1 MVGAALNTT
10 AVDDA
15 RTRLVAKLLT
25 DGMITSPAVEAAFRR
40 VPRHLFAPDGVSI
53 EAAYADDVVVTRR
66 DPGGKATS
74 SISAPWLQATML
86 HAARLRPGARVLE
99 VGSGGYNAAL
109 IAEIVGPGG
118 KVTTID
124 IDPHVVD
131 HAQAALDAAGY
142 PHVQAVQAD
151 AATGWA
157 AGVPYDAIIVTVEG
171 SDIPPAWTDQLA
183 PDGVLVVPLRM
194 RGQTRCL
201 TLIRHGDHLTAT
213 NAVVCGFVAMQGAG
227 ADPTIRRQLRG
238 NDVTLL
244 VDDPTTAA
252 CDLTALTTALDGPRT
267 DLWSPVTMP
276 PATPFDSL
284 HLWLASQPHPYGLI
298 TTNRDRATDLA
309 PENWVACPALV
320 TEDSIAYLAIR
331 RLDDTTWQ
339 FGARAYGP
347 RAPALADHMIDLIT
361 TWDRHHRHRPG
372 PHITV
377 HPHGS
382 TPAPTQQTRL
392 LVPRRH
398 TTTALTWATPEGR
411 A

>member
-1 MVGAALNTT
+1 MADPLDTELTKT
-10 AVDDA
+10 ARA
-15 RTRLVAKLLT
+15 RLVDKLLA
-25 DGMITSPAVEAAFRR
+25 DGAITSPAVEAAFRR
-40 VPRHLFAPDGVSI
+40 VPRHLFTPSGVSV

-66 DPGGKATS
+66 GPDGKATS
-74 SISAPWLQATML
+74 SISAPWLQATTL
-86 HAARLRPGARVLE
+86 HAAQLRPGARVLE

-109 IAEIVGPGG
+109 IAEVVGPRG

-124 IDPHVVD
+124 IDPHVVA
-131 HAQAALDAAGY
+131 HAQATLDAAGY

-157 AGVPYDAIIVTVEG
+157 GGAPYDAIIVTVEA

-183 PDGVLVVPLRM
+183 PDGLLVVPLRM
-194 RGQTRCL
+194 RANTRCL
-201 TLIRHGDHLTAT
+201 TLTRHRDHLAAT
-213 NAVVCGFVAMQGAG
+213 DAVVCGFVPTQGVG
-227 ADPTIRRQLRG
+227 AHPTIRRRLRG
-238 NDVTLL
+238 DDVTLI
-244 VDDPTTAA
+244 VDDPSTAA
-252 CDLTALTTALDGPRT
+252 CDLSALTAALDGPRT

-284 HLWLASQPHPYGLI
+284 HLWLAGQPHPYGLLAA
-298 TTNRDRATDLA
+298 DRHRAADLA
-309 PENWVACPALV
+309 PQNWIACPALV

-331 RLDDTTWQ
+331 RLDDTNWQ
-339 FGARAYGP
+339 FGAHAYG
-347 RAPALADHMIDLIT
+347 RRSPALADHMIDLIT
-361 TWDRHHRHRPG
+361 IWDRLHRYGPG

-382 TPAPTQQTRL
+382 TPAPTDRTRL